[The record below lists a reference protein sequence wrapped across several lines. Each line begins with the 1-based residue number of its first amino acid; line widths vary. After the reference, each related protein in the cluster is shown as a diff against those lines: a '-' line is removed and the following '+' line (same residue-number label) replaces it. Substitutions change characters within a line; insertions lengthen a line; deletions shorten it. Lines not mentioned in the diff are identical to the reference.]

1 MAILLVLI
9 WHYLASQL
17 DPQSSPIASWL
28 SDALSLT
35 WSGVDLFFVLSG
47 FLIGGI
53 LLDHRDTR
61 HYFKAFYTRRICRI
75 FPLYFVWLLLFVV
88 IGLGATAFFPTDPLK
103 SLLNEPVPLW
113 WYATFT
119 QNIAMALMGT
129 MGAHWLG
136 VTWSLAIEE
145 QFYLVLPPLV
155 RFLSLQRLLYVL
167 VTLIVAAPILR
178 AIFIYPPP
186 HSAFPN
192 YVLMPTRADSLLMG
206 VLVAYMIRQ
215 EKIAKYLSD
224 HLRTLYLGLGIFL
237 GGAVIL
243 MFVRNPFVSWVLYTY
258 GFSWL
263 ALLYSTLILIAMTEK
278 KGAVK
283 WLTTAPWLRKL
294 GILAYGIYLIH
305 TAIEYLTHALLLNQA
320 PQVRTERDVLATMGA
335 LLVTLTLAYFS
346 WNLFEKR
353 MVALGHS
360 VAYGNTETA
369 ILDPAFP
376 DYGDESIRHRQLS
389 DT

>member
-9 WHYLASQL
+9 YHYLAAGI

-28 SDALSLT
+28 AGPLSLT
-35 WSGVDLFFVLSG
+35 ISGVDLFFVLSG

-53 LLDHRDTR
+53 LLDHRDAP
-61 HYFKAFYTRRICRI
+61 HYFRAFYFRRVCRI

-88 IGLGATAFFPTDPLK
+88 IGSAATAFLLSVPLK
-103 SLLNEPVPLW
+103 TFLYEPVPLW

-129 MGAHWLG
+129 EGAHWLG
-136 VTWSLAIEE
+136 VTWSLAVEE
-145 QFYLVLPPLV
+145 QFYLVLPPVV
-155 RFLSLQRLLYVL
+155 RFLSPRRLPFVL
-167 VTLIVAAPILR
+167 VTLIIAAPLLR
-178 AIFIYPPP
+178 AILIFIPPY
-186 HSAFPN
+186 SAYAG

-206 VLVAYMIRQ
+206 VLAAYLIRQ
-215 EKIAKYLSD
+215 KKITQYLSD
-224 HLRTLYLGLGIFL
+224 HLRTLYLALGIFL
-237 GGAVIL
+237 GGAIIL
-243 MFVRNPFVSWVLYTY
+243 SMVRGPLVSWVLHIYGYT
-258 GFSWL
+258 WL

-283 WLTTAPWLRKL
+283 WLTTAPWLRNL
-294 GILAYGIYLIH
+294 GILAYGIYIIH

-320 PQVRTERDVLATMGA
+320 PQVRTERDVLATLGA

-353 MVALGHS
+353 MVAIGHS

-369 ILDPAFP
+369 IQDPAFP